1 MEVYGKAQPG
11 GMARYSSGLQRN
23 KQPTKA
29 TLERINALPDGPE
42 APETSLA
49 GTSCYSRKGARPD
62 SLSDSLRKCAESPT
76 GCQKSFR
83 RAFKRQLR
91 NRIHL
96 QSFCSRHR
104 QTLERCAVQGDHLLR
119 KTGSGGA
126 DHCQRIKV
134 GQRLGWQPAHF

>member
-11 GMARYSSGLQRN
+11 GMARYSSRLQRCN

-29 TLERINALPDGPE
+29 ALERIDTLPDGLE

-49 GTSCYSRKGARPD
+49 NTSYYSRKGAGPD
-62 SLSDSLRKCAESPT
+62 SLSDFLRKCAESPT
-76 GCQKSFR
+76 GCQKSIR

-96 QSFCSRHR
+96 QSF
-104 QTLERCAVQGDHLLR
+104 
-119 KTGSGGA
+119 
-126 DHCQRIKV
+126 
-134 GQRLGWQPAHF
+134 